1 MANVCKQIFQ
11 PQRNQ
16 YYILHTTYLKQ
27 FCFVLNSQ
35 HVVEPW
41 NKNVISFRGDSL
53 TICHPSM
60 KVAWDPWNHFILQ
73 LDNEFCQTTVQILQ
87 CKVPSRT
94 NPHGHSNTYIQSLL
108 ASSYALGKTRDST
121 WLIKHMEFLK

>member
-73 LDNEFCQTTVQILQ
+73 LDNEFCQTTRQQSKSYNAKYPVEQIRMDIQ
-87 CKVPSRT
+87 THTSKVC
-94 NPHGHSNTYIQSLL
+94 
-108 ASSYALGKTRDST
+108 
-121 WLIKHMEFLK
+121 